1 MKVFKVLLIVCL
13 ISVFSCSS
21 DDEPDRTPIVQEI
34 NATLDLVALAA
45 LTGNDATALITFNNV
60 PAADHITEVIVG
72 DEIIYKVTTSDPNTF
87 VVFSDF
93 TYFSG
98 SEDLWNDG
106 MEFDFGNSSGSLDSW
121 IEGFTILESAL
132 TDDEVKFDIGF
143 NLEINGEVQLESYFI
158 DPKLKIRDRR

>member
-1 MKVFKVLLIVCL
+1 MKNLKVLLILSV
-13 ISVFSCSS
+13 IFVFSCSS

-34 NATLDLVALAA
+34 NGTIDLTALAA
-45 LTGNDATALITFNNV
+45 LTGQDATALVSFNGV
-60 PAADHITEVIVG
+60 PAADHLVEAIVG
-72 DEIIYKVTTSDPNTF
+72 DDIIYKVSTSDPNTF

-98 SEDLWNDG
+98 SEELWGDG
-106 MEFDFGNSSGSLDSW
+106 LQQFFGNSSGSASSW
-121 IEGFTILESAL
+121 VEGFTVLEGAI

-143 NLEINGEVQLESYFI
+143 QLEVNGVVQIGDYFI

>member
-21 DDEPDRTPIVQEI
+21 DDEPDRTPILQEI
-34 NATLDLVALAA
+34 NGTIDLVALSA
-45 LTGNDATALITFNNV
+45 LTGTDATALVTFEGV
-60 PAADHITEVIVG
+60 PAADHLVEAIIG
-72 DEIIYKVTTSDPNTF
+72 DDIIYKVSTSDPNTF

-98 SEDLWNDG
+98 SEELWGDG
-106 MEFDFGNSSGSLDSW
+106 LQQFFGNSSGSASSW
-121 IEGFTILESAL
+121 VEGFTVLQGAV
-132 TDDEVKFDIGF
+132 TDDEVKFNIGF
-143 NLEINGEVQLESYFI
+143 QLEVNGVVQIGDYFI